1 MLVRH
6 VLYQLSYAPKCCRS
20 RDSFVSIQDKIGIVN
35 RENEK
40 NEKIYASG
48 LDGRER
54 RKKYITHFCGYS
66 CSKWGGTDGRDR

>member
-40 NEKIYASG
+40 NEKICATG
-48 LDGRER
+48 VDRRER
-54 RKKYITHFCGYS
+54 RKKYITHFLWIQLFKMGENR
-66 CSKWGGTDGRDR
+66 W